1 MTTLVTGAGLIG
13 AAFAREALQ
22 RGEKIIFVDLEPRAE
37 FLRFKLGH
45 DGFEVLRKDIRD
57 LPALAEAM
65 TAHAVETVVHTAGL
79 IGARVQQSLSMAF
92 DINLNGSRN
101 VAEAARLAGVRR
113 FVQISS
119 FSIYDPRRAATKPV
133 DEDFPRGGRRGY
145 GCFKGAV
152 EQILDAYAEA
162 YGFELI
168 VLRPAQVFGFGHFS
182 AGSSGGMKMQAL
194 IEAGLDGGVA
204 RIPAAET
211 MDNEYV
217 YAADVGRAVN
227 LAATIPMPREY
238 VFNIG
243 SGSITPYAELL
254 ETAKAVFPK
263 LTAETLPGEPPKAK
277 NQPLDLSRTR
287 AFLGWQPQFSLRD
300 ALSDYADELRRARA
314 QLKAFDR

>member
-22 RGEKIIFVDLEPRAE
+22 RGEKVVFVDLEPRTE

-45 DGFEVLRKDIRD
+45 NGFEVLRKDIRD
-57 LPALAEAM
+57 LPALVEVM
-65 TAHAVETVVHTAGL
+65 TSRAIKTVVHTAGL
-79 IGARVQQSLSMAF
+79 IGGRVQQSLSLAF
-92 DINLNGSRN
+92 DINLNGTRN

-113 FVQISS
+113 FVQIST
-119 FSIYDPRRAATKPV
+119 FGVYDPRRMATKPIE
-133 DEDFPRGGRRGY
+133 EDFPRGGRRGY

-168 VLRPAQVFGFGHFS
+168 MLRPANVFGFGHFS

-217 YAADVGRAVN
+217 YAADVGRAVDR
-227 LAATIPMPREY
+227 AATIAMPRDY
-238 VFNIG
+238 IFNIG
-243 SGSITPYAELL
+243 SGRITPYAELL
-254 ETAKAVFPK
+254 DTAKALFPK
-263 LTAETLPGEPPKAK
+263 MIVETLPGEPPKSK
-277 NQPLDLSRTR
+277 NQPLDLSRTQES
-287 AFLGWQPQFSLRD
+287 LGWEPRFSLHD
-300 ALSDYADELRRARA
+300 ALTDYADELRRARA
-314 QLKAFDR
+314 QLTAFDR

>member
-22 RGEKIIFVDLEPRAE
+22 RGEKIIFVDLEPRTE
-37 FLRFKLGH
+37 FLRFKLG
-45 DGFEVLRKDIRD
+45 DTGFEVLRKDIRD
-57 LPALAEAM
+57 LPALVEVMA
-65 TAHAVETVVHTAGL
+65 AHAVDTVVHTAGL
-79 IGARVQQSLSMAF
+79 IGGRVQQSPSLAF

-101 VAEAARLAGVRR
+101 VAEAARLTRVRR
-113 FVQISS
+113 FVQIST
-119 FSIYDPRRAATKPV
+119 FSVYDPRRTPTKPV
-133 DEDFPRGGRRGY
+133 DEDFARGGRRAY

-152 EQILDAYAEA
+152 ELILDAYAEA

-168 VLRPAQVFGFGHFS
+168 MLRPANVFGFGHFA

-217 YAADVGRAVN
+217 YVTDVGRAVDR
-227 LAATIPMPREY
+227 AATIPMPREY

-243 SGSITPYAELL
+243 SGRVTPYAELV
-254 ETAKAVFPK
+254 ETAKALFPK
-263 LTAETLPGEPPKAK
+263 LTVETLPGEQPKSK
-277 NQPLDLSRTR
+277 NQPLDLSRAR
-287 AFLGWQPQFSLRD
+287 EFLGWQPQFSLRD
-300 ALSDYADELRRARA
+300 ALSDFADELRKART
-314 QLKAFDR
+314 QLQAFDR

>member
-22 RGEKIIFVDLEPRAE
+22 RGEKIVFVDLEPRTE
-37 FLRFKLGH
+37 FLRFKLGKE
-45 DGFEVLRKDIRD
+45 GFEVLRKDIRD
-57 LPALAEAM
+57 LPGLVEVMA
-65 TAHAVETVVHTAGL
+65 AHAVETVVHTAGL
-79 IGARVQQSLSMAF
+79 IGGRVQQSLSLAF

-101 VAEAARLAGVRR
+101 VAEAARLTGVRR
-113 FVQISS
+113 FVQIST
-119 FSIYDPRRAATKPV
+119 FGVYDPRRAATKPV

-145 GCFKGAV
+145 GNFKGAV

-168 VLRPAQVFGFGHFS
+168 MLRPANVFGFGHFA

-217 YAADVGRAVN
+217 YVADVGRAVE
-227 LAATIPMPREY
+227 LAATIAMPRDY

-243 SGSITPYAELL
+243 GGHVTPYAQLL
-254 ETAKAVFPK
+254 ETAKALFPK
-263 LTAETLPGEPPKAK
+263 LTVETLPGEAPKSK
-277 NQPLDLSRTR
+277 SQPLDLSRARET
-287 AFLGWQPQFSLRD
+287 LGWQPQFSLRE
-300 ALSDYADELRRARA
+300 ALSDYADELRRART
-314 QLKAFDR
+314 QLNAFDR